1 MLKKIKDFVKQNKHS
16 LILVY
21 WPIHGIWYSI
31 LQATTMSRAPI
42 AVAVELD
49 RLIPF
54 NEWFVIPYALWYLQI
69 AAVTLYLLFKNKEG
83 FTRLYVYMFGG
94 MFFCMLLCTVLPM
107 YFDRTGVEMYPRD
120 NLLTDAVRFVQGFDP
135 PTTIL
140 PSMHVYVT
148 LGLHMAVCKDGLGM
162 ERRLMRLAS
171 LAFSLSVCLA
181 TVFIKQHSVLDVAA
195 ALPLAAVMY
204 FVAYKPSYK
213 RLFTKLNV
221 YKNPVG

>member
-1 MLKKIKDFVKQNKHS
+1 
-16 LILVY
+16 
-21 WPIHGIWYSI
+21 
-31 LQATTMSRAPI
+31 
-42 AVAVELD
+42 
-49 RLIPF
+49 
-54 NEWFVIPYALWYLQI
+54 
-69 AAVTLYLLFKNKEG
+69 
-83 FTRLYVYMFGG
+83 MFGG

-213 RLFTKLNV
+213 RLFTKLNA